1 MKAPPDM
8 AHNIGLSIDMVV
20 PFGFAGSVKAARA
33 ASVTMGRIRLKE
45 HEAKTLNGI
54 GGHTLLKH
62 VGKDEAWLRQRLI
75 DEPWIPAATSFKD
88 QRTAE
93 RAISKVMMA
102 DADRIRLWAQSTGM
116 RAPLRITKHV
126 SGDVGYGVVRK
137 TGRLVKGN
145 KILVVLKRET
155 YNGMPYYVLT
165 AFVGL

>member
-75 DEPWIPAATSFKD
+75 DEPWIPAATSFKV
-88 QRTAE
+88 RWTRLNLTVVWFFLVARVAAE
-93 RAISKVMMA
+93 GVAR
-102 DADRIRLWAQSTGM
+102 
-116 RAPLRITKHV
+116 
-126 SGDVGYGVVRK
+126 SGNASREQQGVRHDSGSEGNSCQ
-137 TGRLVKGN
+137 GRH
-145 KILVVLKRET
+145 T
-155 YNGMPYYVLT
+155 
-165 AFVGL
+165 